1 MRFFLT
7 EILPAALQQQMGE
20 VRGQR
25 DCRRDLFVSEQ
36 LVSESDSRERLFIWA
51 KVRNFFT

>member
-1 MRFFLT
+1 MRVFLT

-25 DCRRDLFVSEQ
+25 DCQRDLFVSEQ